1 MIRAIINIVNYD
13 NDNDNNY
20 HYLVFLRLS
29 LNTDNYAIDTLLL
42 DLNII

>member
-1 MIRAIINIVNYD
+1 MIRAIINSVNYD
-13 NDNDNNY
+13 NDNN
-20 HYLVFLRLS
+20 YLVFLRLS